1 MRLTSTKRAVLLAFG
16 LALIA
21 TGVLGAIKDWSSS
34 VLVTLVVL
42 GLVVVVAGIVGAL
55 PGGNWKEGHIQWP
68 EIDLLDRIGGFEG
81 RIDNTTQ
88 EVVQLR
94 DDTAQELERLRAVC
108 REISSKLD
116 DYILAQEPDPDDN
129 MTAEERLDEWREQCA
144 ALDQEISSRQFT
156 GEDYDDGISL
166 QSLMDIRDTARQA
179 LDREERRQAARTRYG
194 KPKK

>member
-144 ALDQEISSRQFT
+144 ALDLEFNSTQFT
-156 GEDYDDGISL
+156 
-166 QSLMDIRDTARQA
+166 
-179 LDREERRQAARTRYG
+179 
-194 KPKK
+194 